1 MSHNIF
7 IAGASGVIG
16 RRLLPLLKAQG
27 HRVLAITRS
36 ADKVATL
43 QAAGARAQVLDVL
56 QTEELCHLLEAFQP
70 QIVIHQL
77 TDLPAG
83 LDPARMQEGIRR
95 NAEIR
100 RLGTASLIRAAQAG
114 GAQRLIAQS
123 IAWAYAPGP
132 LPQDEQ
138 QALETTAPGARG
150 ISVNGIA
157 DLERQVLGTP
167 GIEGLVLRYGRLF
180 GGDAGMEH
188 AESPLG
194 IHVDAAAHAA
204 LLAIHRGVPGCYNL
218 AQAELQVSTLKA
230 RQVLGW
236 QPDFRLEH

>member
-16 RRLLPLLKAQG
+16 RRLLPLLRAQG

-36 ADKVATL
+36 ANKVAAL
-43 QAAGARAQVLDVL
+43 QAAGAQAQVLDVL
-56 QTEELCHLLEAFQP
+56 QTEELCRLLEGFQP

-83 LDPARMQEGIRR
+83 LEPAQMADGIRR

-100 RLGTASLIRAAQAG
+100 RRGTASLIRAAQAG

-123 IAWAYAPGP
+123 IAWAYAPGT

-138 QALETTAPGARG
+138 QALETDAPGARG

-157 DLERQVLGTP
+157 ELERQVLGTP
-167 GIEGLVLRYGRLF
+167 GLDGLVLRYGRLF
-180 GGDAGMEH
+180 GGDAGMQH
-188 AESPLG
+188 AESSLG
-194 IHVDAAAHAA
+194 LHVDAAAHAA
-204 LLAIHRGVPGCYNL
+204 LLAIDRGTPGCYNL
-218 AQAELQVSTLKA
+218 AQDELQVSTRKA
-230 RQVLGW
+230 RQELGW
-236 QPDFRLEH
+236 QADFRLEH